1 MGAVRRHMQ
10 RNNALAGH
18 ASERGHAPAATLGAF
33 SALLFL
39 GTLPYAARADW
50 TLGADAGV
58 RHDNNVGNAQFS
70 PDIVADTLYV
80 ARASVFRLFPLDDG
94 YTVSVGG
101 DLGGESYHRLTGL
114 NNASLGGVIALKKK
128 WGLGALAPWARA
140 AVSVA
145 RSSYDD
151 SYRNAWD
158 YRVTL
163 ASGRRLNER
172 INVWADYTY
181 ENRVATPQMED
192 VPGVSGDAYSQVSH
206 SLGLHLEYSLLESTS
221 LSLGL
226 LARHGD
232 VVSTSTPNA
241 TVYYASSAL
250 ADDPAFGPNAYAYKL
265 TGTTY
270 GFRAGLNYSLTAH
283 SLLGCGFARLETHA
297 DEGNDYA
304 KSIVEITWDYRY

>member
-1 MGAVRRHMQ
+1 M
-10 RNNALAGH
+10 L
-18 ASERGHAPAATLGAF
+18 LGAM
-33 SALLFL
+33 
-39 GTLPYAARADW
+39 PYAARGDW
-50 TLGADAGV
+50 TLSADAGV
-58 RHDNNVGNAQFS
+58 RHDDNVGNAQYS
-70 PDIVADTLYV
+70 PDIVADTRIDAQL
-80 ARASVFRLFPLDDG
+80 SMFRLFPLEDG

-101 DLGGESYHRLTGL
+101 DLGGESYHRLNGL

-172 INVWADYTY
+172 FNLWADYTY
-181 ENRVATPQMED
+181 ENRAASPQMED
-192 VPGVSGDAYSQVSH
+192 VPGISGDAYSQVSH
-206 SLGLHLEYSLLESTS
+206 SLGIHLDYSLIESTY
-221 LSLGL
+221 LSIGL

-232 VVSTSTPNA
+232 VVSTTLQPNPE
-241 TVYYASSAL
+241 VYYASSAL

-283 SLLGCGFARLETHA
+283 SLLGCGFERFETHA
-297 DEGNDYA
+297 DGGNDYA